1 MKLISLI
8 IMTIL
13 LAGCVSLSE
22 IDTANKD
29 PKCVRECTRDY
40 SLCLGMSRGDPVGQ
54 INCGG
59 ALKMCTNTCTI
70 VSSGTATGWEVVGSS
85 IDAGYTEEVT
95 NYADLSTILKT
106 GDRVKMWTLADYK
119 TARDNGREPLYL
131 SVKYQR
137 EFDCKTRQQRFLL
150 ASFYGGNMGRGVVV
164 ATLSEPS
171 YWKGSAPDNLGAVL
185 LKFACDR

>member
-1 MKLISLI
+1 MKLVRLI

-13 LAGCVSLSE
+13 LAGCVATLGTPE

-40 SLCLGMSRGDPVGQ
+40 SLCVGRAMSHF
-54 INCGG
+54 CGN
-59 ALKMCTNTCTI
+59 ALKICTNTCTT

-85 IDAGYTEEVT
+85 IDAGYTEVVT
-95 NYADLSTILKT
+95 NYADPSTILKT

-119 TARDNGREPLYL
+119 TARGNGSEPLYL
-131 SVKYQR
+131 STKNQR

-164 ATLSEPS
+164 ATLSEPG
-171 YWKGSAPDNLGAVL
+171 YWQGSAPDNLGAVL